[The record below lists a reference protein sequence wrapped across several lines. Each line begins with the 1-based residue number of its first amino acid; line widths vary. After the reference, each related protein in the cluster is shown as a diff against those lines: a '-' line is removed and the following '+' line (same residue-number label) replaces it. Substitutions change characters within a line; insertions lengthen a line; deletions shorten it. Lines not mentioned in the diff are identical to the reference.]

1 METTNKIKRESRFKK
16 TFSYYL
22 RHPQYDELKKFYIN
36 GSFNNIKS
44 VKNQFEKNGNGKW
57 IRCSNESTCLKMAEK
72 GYIVKKAVERG
83 HESQS

>member
-1 METTNKIKRESRFKK
+1 MSNWRHDITAFDKK
-16 TFSYYL
+16 
-22 RHPQYDELKKFYIN
+22 KKGIHYFFQ
-36 GSFNNIKS
+36 S
-44 VKNQFEKNGNGKW
+44 KNQFEKNGNGKW